1 MFFLEPIGPTN
12 EWRSRL
18 YPPSTPNG
26 GVYSMHRFCFL
37 ETNGPQMSEGLNYT
51 PHKYHHKD
59 MYVGMNRAHSPL
71 GYNGSKR
78 TMSSSQAHP

>member
-1 MFFLEPIGPTN
+1 
-12 EWRSRL
+12 
-18 YPPSTPNG
+18 
-26 GVYSMHRFCFL
+26 MHRYCFL

-78 TMSSSQAHP
+78 TMNSSQAHP